1 MDHIF
6 KIIGVAIITVILC
19 LFVGKENKE
28 YAVLLS
34 ITACCVILL
43 YASSSINVVMTFVN
57 ELHVLSNLNVDFI
70 VILLKAV
77 GIGFL
82 TEISVLICS
91 DSGYSAIGKTTQI
104 IGVFAILWV
113 SLPLFNSL
121 IDLLNEILGEI

>member
-6 KIIGVAIITVILC
+6 KIIGIAIITVILC
-19 LFVGKENKE
+19 LFIGKQNKD

-34 ITACCVILL
+34 IAACCIILL
-43 YASSSINVVMTFVN
+43 YAASSINAVIAFV
-57 ELHVLSNLNVDFI
+57 EDLYVLSNLNVDFI

-77 GIGFL
+77 GISFL
-82 TEISVLICS
+82 IEISVLICS
-91 DSGYSAIGKTTQI
+91 DSGYSAIGRTIQI

-121 IDLLNEILGEI
+121 LDLLNEILGEI